1 MNESDDTTS
10 IMFECA
16 SIDDLGHDLIPM
28 YRILFG
34 ISCITVPIGAL
45 LCIVYLITFIF
56 RAKKVFNV
64 KSHALLLSC
73 LAQILLGILQG
84 PIRMYYYY
92 HHGCLPLPGAPLCV
106 LTVYLD
112 YIPTQINNF
121 LVAQLSI
128 ERFLLVVKPFIFHR
142 ARGQKYSYAII
153 FHYIGLFVA
162 ITFPCIYYP
171 TIMQNGASTI
181 DLDDPSQTPTCD
193 LWYARDIYET
203 FDLLITFTPYS
214 IVLFTHL
221 LLITVLFY
229 RKFVIADRQRRQ
241 AGSRKYRRLL
251 FSLNLFLI
259 WFLLTWSPWVLY
271 DFFQSVLNFTYS
283 VYIDA
288 ITTFIVYLNYTFS
301 SAIVLITFQ
310 DMYQFCLDNFF
321 SRWRVCLR
329 QRRVVPAF
337 TVTHGQTIG
346 LTRRVG
352 TIQTV
357 DPNLTVQ
364 YVARN
369 PRLTAV

>member
-1 MNESDDTTS
+1 
-10 IMFECA
+10 
-16 SIDDLGHDLIPM
+16 
-28 YRILFG
+28 
-34 ISCITVPIGAL
+34 
-45 LCIVYLITFIF
+45 
-56 RAKKVFNV
+56 
-64 KSHALLLSC
+64 
-73 LAQILLGILQG
+73 
-84 PIRMYYYY
+84 MYYYY
-92 HHGCLPLPGAPLCV
+92 NHGCLPLPGAPLCV

-142 ARGQKYSYAII
+142 VRGQKYSYAII

-203 FDLLITFTPYS
+203 FDLLITFTPYFL
-214 IVLFTHL
+214 VLFTHL
-221 LLITVLFY
+221 LLITFLLY
-229 RKFVIADRQRRQ
+229 RKLVIADRQRRQ

-310 DMYQFCLDNFF
+310 DMYQFCLDNFC
-321 SRWRVCLR
+321 SRWGFFQR
-329 QRRVVPAF
+329 QHRVVPVF
-337 TVTHGQTIG
+337 TVARGQTIG

-352 TIQTV
+352 AIQTV
-357 DPNLTVQ
+357 DPNSTVQ

-369 PRLTAV
+369 LRRTAV

>member
-16 SIDDLGHDLIPM
+16 SIDDLGYDLIPM

-45 LCIVYLITFIF
+45 VCIVYLITFIF

-193 LWYARDIYET
+193 L
-203 FDLLITFTPYS
+203 
-214 IVLFTHL
+214 
-221 LLITVLFY
+221 
-229 RKFVIADRQRRQ
+229 
-241 AGSRKYRRLL
+241 
-251 FSLNLFLI
+251 
-259 WFLLTWSPWVLY
+259 
-271 DFFQSVLNFTYS
+271 
-283 VYIDA
+283 
-288 ITTFIVYLNYTFS
+288 
-301 SAIVLITFQ
+301 
-310 DMYQFCLDNFF
+310 
-321 SRWRVCLR
+321 
-329 QRRVVPAF
+329 
-337 TVTHGQTIG
+337 
-346 LTRRVG
+346 
-352 TIQTV
+352 
-357 DPNLTVQ
+357 
-364 YVARN
+364 
-369 PRLTAV
+369 

>member
-1 MNESDDTTS
+1 
-10 IMFECA
+10 
-16 SIDDLGHDLIPM
+16 
-28 YRILFG
+28 
-34 ISCITVPIGAL
+34 
-45 LCIVYLITFIF
+45 
-56 RAKKVFNV
+56 
-64 KSHALLLSC
+64 
-73 LAQILLGILQG
+73 
-84 PIRMYYYY
+84 MYYYY
-92 HHGCLPLPGAPLCV
+92 HDGCLPLPGAPLCE

-142 ARGQKYSYAII
+142 VRGQKYTYPII

-162 ITFPCIYYP
+162 ISFPCIYYP

-181 DLDDPSQTPTCD
+181 DLDDPSETPTCD

-203 FDLLITFTPYS
+203 FDLLITSIPYFL
-214 IVLFTHL
+214 ILFTHL
-221 LLITVLFY
+221 LLITFLLY
-229 RKFVIADRQRRQ
+229 RKFVIADQQRQ

-259 WFLLTWSPWVLY
+259 WFLVTWSPWVLY

-321 SRWRVCLR
+321 YRWGVFLGR
-329 QRRVVPAF
+329 RRVEPAF
-337 TVTHGQTIG
+337 TVAHGRTIG

-357 DPNLTVQ
+357 DPNPTIQ
-364 YVARN
+364 HVARN
-369 PRLTAV
+369 PRRIAV